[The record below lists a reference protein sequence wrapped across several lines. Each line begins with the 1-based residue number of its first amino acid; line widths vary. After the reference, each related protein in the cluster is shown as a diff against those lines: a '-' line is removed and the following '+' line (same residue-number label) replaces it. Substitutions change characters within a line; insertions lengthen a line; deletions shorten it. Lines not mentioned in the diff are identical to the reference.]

1 MPGPESVSLSG
12 NNDIDA
18 LLTGYKWDATS
29 LTFSFPENGIW
40 YVEEQ
45 FFDLASAEQ
54 LAVFAAT
61 ALILG
66 PVAAITEHAVSVAV
80 VGVVALNGF
89 QEFIDARKISVRV
102 ALDQFASVSSLSF
115 RRQYSFP
122 LITFEGE

>member
-1 MPGPESVSLSG
+1 MPGPESVSLFG
-12 NNDIDA
+12 IYDIDA
-18 LLTGYKWDATS
+18 LLTGYRWDTNS

-80 VGVVALNGF
+80 VAIVALNGF
-89 QEFIDARKISVRV
+89 QEFDDARKILTRG
-102 ALDQFASVSSLSF
+102 ALDQFAHL
-115 RRQYSFP
+115 
-122 LITFEGE
+122 

>member
-12 NNDIDA
+12 NSDIDA
-18 LLTGYKWDATS
+18 LLTGYRWDTNS

-45 FFDLASAEQ
+45 FFDIAGVGH
-54 LAVFAAT
+54 LAVFGAT
-61 ALILG
+61 AFLFG
-66 PVAAITEHAVSVAV
+66 PIAAITEHAVSVAV

-89 QEFIDARKISVRV
+89 QEFNDARKISARV
-102 ALDQFASVSSLSF
+102 ALDQFASVSSLGF